1 MIFFNLLVIILMFY
15 GYKIISFENG
25 LKKNKTF
32 TSLYPHGASVII
44 AVRNEQNNID
54 NLVSSLDN

>member
-1 MIFFNLLVIILMFY
+1 MKIVFNNTNGKFL
-15 GYKIISFENG
+15 KIISFENG

-32 TSLYPHGASVII
+32 NSLYPHGASVII

-54 NLVSSLDN
+54 NLVSSLEVAA